1 MKSTG
6 CVSSRDSPLRWHR
19 RTHRWMRRKR
29 NRATGGGPPEK
40 WNPPP
45 PSPWVAEAVV
55 ELVPVAG
62 AEAPATR
69 SSVGG
74 ARGRHGG
81 TGGRDGGSPEPLRKR
96 RRGFSNLR

>member
-69 SSVGG
+69 SSVGASAG
-74 ARGRHGG
+74 ATEAPAGA
-81 TGGRDGGSPEPLRKR
+81 TVVPPSP
-96 RRGFSNLR
+96 